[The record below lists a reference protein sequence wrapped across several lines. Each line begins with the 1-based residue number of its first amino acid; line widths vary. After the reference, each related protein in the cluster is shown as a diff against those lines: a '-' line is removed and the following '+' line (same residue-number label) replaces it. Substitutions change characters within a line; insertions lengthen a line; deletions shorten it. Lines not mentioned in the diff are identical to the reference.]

1 MDMEIIID
9 ILLDEISYI
18 FIDTFAIRS
27 HLSWTKFNLR
37 LAFKYGF
44 FDINSDGSYK
54 PIAHVGILIILIIE
68 LLYRLSNMFFE
79 CALMR
84 STLCSV
90 LTIHET
96 MILFTI
102 LIGMSEGDFY
112 IFSHDMNNRIQAVVR
127 HRIVQQIS
135 QTIPTFDAT
144 SVVHDG

>member
-1 MDMEIIID
+1 
-9 ILLDEISYI
+9 
-18 FIDTFAIRS
+18 
-27 HLSWTKFNLR
+27 
-37 LAFKYGF
+37 
-44 FDINSDGSYK
+44 
-54 PIAHVGILIILIIE
+54 
-68 LLYRLSNMFFE
+68 
-79 CALMR
+79 MR